1 MRKYVDQ
8 FIDALRFYTE
18 LHSDFGATPN
28 FEQLRETFLQNQGPD
43 LAENYDQIHRFLL
56 QFGEHYVA
64 QYPSD
69 VAHSCH
75 AVSHG
80 FYETWKN
87 FEWGEAFPLSVTIG
101 NVYYKGEN
109 IYNTSKDAIA
119 QITKNGFQRG
129 EAVDAHVWLTLDD
142 MTVIDLTILS
152 TLHARGILAASP
164 SRFLLWREEIPT
176 DFVFEP
182 ILVDN
187 AFFGRIDT
195 GLVAPMR

>member
-1 MRKYVDQ
+1 MPKYVDQ
-8 FIDALRFYTE
+8 FTEALRFYTE
-18 LHSDFGATPN
+18 LHNDFGEMPD
-28 FEQLRETFLQNQGPD
+28 FRQLKEYFLQNQGPD
-43 LAENYDQIHRFLL
+43 RAENYDQLHRFLL
-56 QFGEHYVA
+56 QFGEHYIA

-75 AVSHG
+75 AVSNG

-87 FEWGEAFPLSVTIG
+87 FEWSEAFPLSITIG

-109 IYNTSKDAIA
+109 IYNTSQDSIA
-119 QITKNGFQRG
+119 RITKEGFQRG
-129 EAVDAHVWLTLDD
+129 KTVDVHVWLTLDD
-142 MTVIDLTILS
+142 MTVVDLTIIS
-152 TLHARGILAASP
+152 TLQARGAIFATP
-164 SRFLLWREEIPT
+164 SKFLLWREEIPT

-195 GLVAPMR
+195 GLIAPMR